1 MEETKT
7 MEQTVDTQVE
17 VPEVVSGDVVTTSA
31 EDSGSSTLVAMAVG
45 AGLFALGVGAVKGVK
60 CLIAKAKAK
69 KKAEKVKAEVDD
81 EFDDD
86 FEDDEPAIEEA
97 EAEEVKADEPKKK
110 KN

>member
-1 MEETKT
+1 MENT
-7 MEQTVDTQVE
+7 QNTQVE

-69 KKAEKVKAEVDD
+69 KAEKIKAEVDD
-81 EFDDD
+81 DDEFDD
-86 FEDDEPAIEEA
+86 FEDDEPAAEEA

>member
-7 MEQTVDTQVE
+7 VETMENTQVDI
-17 VPEVVSGDVVTTSA
+17 PEVVSGDVVTTSA

-60 CLIAKAKAK
+60 CLIAKHKA
-69 KKAEKVKAEVDD
+69 KKAEKVKAEVDDD

>member
-7 MEQTVDTQVE
+7 VETMEQTQVE
-17 VPEVVSGDVVTTSA
+17 VPEVVSGDVVASA

-60 CLIAKAKAK
+60 HLIAKHKAK
-69 KKAEKVKAEVDD
+69 KIQKVEAEIDDDDFDDFDDSFDDVPADEQEQEVKAE
-81 EFDDD
+81 
-86 FEDDEPAIEEA
+86 
-97 EAEEVKADEPKKK
+97 PKKNK